1 MEYKVMINEF
11 EGPLDL
17 LLHLIKEDKI
27 DIYDIE
33 IEAITKQYLDYIRAM
48 EELNLSI
55 ASEYLVMAA
64 ELIEM
69 KSRLL
74 LPKTDVEEFDEY
86 EEDPREALINRLIE
100 YQKYKEVSNKFKKLE
115 EERQTI
121 YTKIPENFRK
131 YREESKIIKNEDINI
146 SDLLEAFEKF
156 LERKKMS
163 RPLTTKITKKEIT
176 VLERRND
183 IRKILSKKK
192 KVPFT
197 ELFDIM
203 RKDYIIVTFLAVLEM
218 AKRGELFIKQDN
230 NFDEIIISE
239 VGSEIN
245 E

>member
-17 LLHLIKEDKI
+17 LLHLIKEAKI

-197 ELFDIM
+197 ELFDII
-203 RKDYIIVTFLAVLEM
+203 RKDYIIITFLAVLEM

>member
-17 LLHLIKEDKI
+17 LLHLIKEVKI

-115 EERQTI
+115 EERQAI

-183 IRKILSKKK
+183 IRKILSEKK

>member
-17 LLHLIKEDKI
+17 LLHLIKESKI

-33 IEAITKQYLDYIRAM
+33 IEAITKQYLDYIKAM
-48 EELNLSI
+48 EKLNLSI

-74 LPKTDVEEFDEY
+74 LPKTDVDESDDY
-86 EEDPREALINRLIE
+86 EEDPRESLINRLIE
-100 YQKYKEVSNKFKKLE
+100 YQKYKEVSTKFKKLE

-121 YTKIPENFRK
+121 YTKIPEDVRK
-131 YREESKIIKNEDINI
+131 YKAKDQVIKSDDISI
-146 SDLLEAFEKF
+146 ADLLEAFEKF
-156 LERKKMS
+156 LERKKMD
-163 RPLTTKITKKEIT
+163 RPLSTKVTKKGIT

-183 IRKILSKKK
+183 IRRILSKKK
-192 KVPFT
+192 KVLFT

-203 RKDYIIVTFLAVLEM
+203 RKDYIVVTFLAILEM

-239 VGSEIN
+239 VGSETN

>member
-17 LLHLIKEDKI
+17 LLHLIKEAKI

-131 YREESKIIKNEDINI
+131 YIEESKIIKNEDINI

-183 IRKILSKKK
+183 IRKILSEKK